1 MTTWYVDYEGGTDS
15 NASAGNGDSFA
26 TRRKTISNLVAAATA
41 PGDNVR
47 IMASTDPTSLGTCTW
62 TDGPLKTTYA
72 AVSSTN
78 ATPIVYR
85 ISSANYTAMAP
96 AVGDTVIV
104 NGHTTNTKANGV
116 WKVSAVDGVDDITLV
131 NADGTNSVGNG
142 VGGASGTI
150 RKISNCVVIL
160 PAAVTKSIACVGNQ
174 GVKGNWTASANV
186 TCTVITSDFKEGG
199 ECQQI
204 AVATGFTTGLAAHF
218 ATGTLDLSGYQQISF
233 RIKQTSGTIGA
244 AGAITLRLCTV
255 PGGAVSVHTI
265 TVPTVGVLN
274 TWCTFTWDNAANLN
288 AAIESCAL
296 YVATDNGAQTFLI
309 DCVIAC
315 KDKTSADS
323 LTLNSLISKNSG
335 TEAWWAIQSINDVR
349 VVLEGIVNTIP
360 AASPQR
366 GYSGTSEAVTTYKR
380 ETTRTICA
388 AAAGTAVQ
396 TANEAGTSGNLISYS
411 GGWNRTDMSTQT
423 GETWFD
429 GCNGFG
435 NAFSAPSIHFI
446 SYDKIN
452 FTRYNQGLVAAGAD
466 DCTIGSMSFCS
477 LNSSAGSL
485 QMGSRLTATTLS
497 AVACAGILWSST
509 GMGGA
514 VIGTIARAD
523 SSGAGGL
530 NFNQTAGSIDVGT
543 IVQANNNTT
552 SGITVS
558 ISADIGTI
566 SACNGNG
573 TFGVSFVGPG
583 RIGSAT
589 CNNNTTYGI
598 GATAA
603 GGLVLGGST
612 TGNASGGLSA
622 VATQLTV
629 RDFTVNEAT
638 EAVAFTAYANGRI
651 YSEKHDGTANNA
663 QIFCDGGLISQQAS
677 VVHGSA
683 ATAFKFSPT
692 STNRT
697 VNYPLNLPI
706 AQIAVGASALVT
718 VKAWMR
724 RSNTGLTGRLVCKG
738 GQIGGVA
745 ADVTASITAAADT
758 WEEITITFTPSEAG
772 VVEIE
777 AQFYGGSTY
786 SGYVSDATFSQA

>member
-1 MTTWYVDYEGGTDS
+1 MATWYVDYEGGTDS

-72 AVSSTN
+72 IVSSTN
-78 ATPIVYR
+78 ATPIVVTL
-85 ISSANYTAMAP
+85 SDANWALLAP
-96 AVGDTVIV
+96 AVGDTAIC
-104 NGHTTNTKANGV
+104 NGHTTNTKVNGV
-116 WKVSAVDGVDDITLV
+116 WKLSAVSDAANTITLV

-174 GVKGNWTASANV
+174 GVKANWTASANV

-204 AVATGFTTGLAAHF
+204 AVAAGFTTGLAAYF
-218 ATGTLDLSGYQQISF
+218 ATGTLDLSGYQQVSF

-244 AGAITLRLCTV
+244 AGAITLRLCTDAV
-255 PGGAVSVHTI
+255 GAVSVHTVS
-265 TVPTVGVLN
+265 VPTVGGLN
-274 TWCTFTWDNAANLN
+274 QWCTFTWDNAANLN
-288 AAIESCAL
+288 AAIASIAL
-296 YVATDNGAQTFLI
+296 YVATDNGAQTFLV

-323 LTLNSLISKNSG
+323 LTLNSLIGKNSG

-349 VVLEGIVNTIP
+349 VVLEGIANTIP
-360 AASPQR
+360 SSAPQR
-366 GYSGTSEAVTTYKR
+366 GYAGTSEAVTTYKR
-380 ETTRTICA
+380 QPVATVCA
-388 AAAGTAVQ
+388 AAVSTAVF
-396 TANEAGTSGNLISYS
+396 TAQKAGTSGNLISYS

-435 NAFSAPSIHFI
+435 VGITATSIHFT

-452 FTRYNQGLVAAGAD
+452 FTRYSRGFVAVAAD

-477 LNSSAGSL
+477 LTNSTGLMQVGA
-485 QMGSRLTATTLS
+485 RLTATTLS
-497 AVACAGILWSST
+497 SVACGGILLSAT
-509 GMGGA
+509 GGAGA
-514 VIGTIARAD
+514 VIDTIARAD
-523 SSGAGGL
+523 SSGGDGVSFSA
-530 NFNQTAGSIDVGT
+530 TGT
-543 IVQANNNTT
+543 IKVSTITQANNNTT
-552 SGITVS
+552 GGIIV
-558 ISADIGTI
+558 ANNAPIGTI
-566 SACNGNG
+566 SACNSNG
-573 TFGVSFVGPG
+573 TFGVSFAGPG

-589 CNNNTTYGI
+589 CNNNGTYGI
-598 GATAA
+598 GATGA

-612 TGNASGGLSA
+612 TGNTSGGLSA
-622 VATQLTV
+622 IAAQLTLRNV
-629 RDFTVNEAT
+629 TVNEAT
-638 EAVAFTAYANGRI
+638 EAVAFTALADGRI

-706 AQIAVGASALVT
+706 AQIAVGASTLVT

-738 GQIGGVA
+738 GQIGGVS

-777 AQFYGGSTY
+777 AQFYGGTTY
-786 SGYVSDATFSQA
+786 NGYVSDATFSQA